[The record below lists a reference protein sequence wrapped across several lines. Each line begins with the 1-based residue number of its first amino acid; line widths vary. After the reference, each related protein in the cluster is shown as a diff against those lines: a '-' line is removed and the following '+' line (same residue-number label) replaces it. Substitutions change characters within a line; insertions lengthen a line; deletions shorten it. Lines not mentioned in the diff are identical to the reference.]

1 MRNRLFSLLIFAVIS
16 SGLVCGQAAPA
27 STQPEPTIQ
36 SLLQRIQQLENRID
50 QLEERDR
57 QRSKPQPLTA
67 EATPPQPMPTEAP
80 PKLKPPAQPS
90 PSPMR
95 AEHPEHGTFAQEVE
109 RHYPS
114 LQIRGFGDVNFSST
128 DQKGSISGFNLG
140 QFDLHFASPLSEK
153 VSYFGEVTFTARPTG
168 YDLQLERTIIRY
180 DYNDYFKMSFG
191 KYHTPIGYWNA
202 AFHHGAWLQT
212 TISRPEMVQIGGS
225 FIPVHFVGLL
235 AEGNVPSGGLGLGYS
250 VGLGNGR
257 SSVFSRAGDSGDAN
271 NNRAWVATVF
281 SRPARFYGFQFGGS
295 VYRDKLTPVP
305 GQNFSEA
312 IESAHLVWTKEHPEV
327 LSEFFNVHHRDL
339 QTSRTFNSQA
349 FYVQLGYRLRFQE
362 NKWKPY
368 YRFEYIHRPTNEPV
382 WDFTGVPVVSDLV
395 GSTVGLRYDIT
406 NYAALKGEYRNDR
419 VGTDEPRIN
428 GVFLQTA
435 FTF

>member
-1 MRNRLFSLLIFAVIS
+1 M
-16 SGLVCGQAAPA
+16 
-27 STQPEPTIQ
+27 
-36 SLLQRIQQLENRID
+36 
-50 QLEERDR
+50 
-57 QRSKPQPLTA
+57 
-67 EATPPQPMPTEAP
+67 
-80 PKLKPPAQPS
+80 
-90 PSPMR
+90 
-95 AEHPEHGTFAQEVE
+95 
-109 RHYPS
+109 
-114 LQIRGFGDVNFSST
+114 
-128 DQKGSISGFNLG
+128 
-140 QFDLHFASPLSEK
+140 
-153 VSYFGEVTFTARPTG
+153 
-168 YDLQLERTIIRY
+168 
-180 DYNDYFKMSFG
+180 
-191 KYHTPIGYWNA
+191 
-202 AFHHGAWLQT
+202 
-212 TISRPEMVQIGGS
+212 
-225 FIPVHFVGLL
+225 
-235 AEGNVPSGGLGLGYS
+235 
-250 VGLGNGR
+250 
-257 SSVFSRAGDSGDAN
+257 
-271 NNRAWVATVF
+271 
-281 SRPARFYGFQFGGS
+281 
-295 VYRDKLTPVP
+295 P

>member
-1 MRNRLFSLLIFAVIS
+1 MLSRLLPLLLVSLVTSPLLAQSPPQSAEPEPSTQGLLDRVEQLEKRIAELEDHERKQATTTPPADS
-16 SGLVCGQAAPA
+16 SSQNGAGIKLVEAGASPAPA
-27 STQPEPTIQ
+27 SHSEHMGSAT
-36 SLLQRIQQLENRID
+36 
-50 QLEERDR
+50 EER
-57 QRSKPQPLTA
+57 
-67 EATPPQPMPTEAP
+67 EAQI
-80 PKLKPPAQPS
+80 
-90 PSPMR
+90 
-95 AEHPEHGTFAQEVE
+95 
-109 RHYPS
+109 HYPS
-114 LQIRGFGDVNFSST
+114 LQIRGFGDVDFSAT
-128 DQKGSISGFNLG
+128 DQKGSVSGFDLG
-140 QFDLHFASPLSEK
+140 QFVLHLASPLSQK
-153 VSYFGEVTFTARPTG
+153 VSYFGEVSFTAQPNT
-168 YDLQLERTIIRY
+168 YEVNVERTIIRY

-250 VGLGNGR
+250 VGLCNGR
-257 SSVFSRAGDSGDAN
+257 ASVFSRAGDSGDAN

-281 SRPARFYGFQFGGS
+281 SRPARFYGFQFGVS

-339 QTSRTFNSQA
+339 QTSRTLNSQA